1 MARVLLLTNTLG
13 ASAEVLPALGLLQ
26 HQVRILPAEASVL
39 VDAPDAD
46 VLLIDA
52 RRDLPATKSLTKL
65 LTSTGIGCP
74 IIAITTEG
82 GLTAMNA
89 DWGIDDVI
97 LDTAGPAEVDARIR
111 IALGKYAI
119 ELVSADPHS
128 GEIRSGEV
136 TIDEATYTARL
147 KGNVLDLTFKEFELL
162 KYLAQH
168 PGRVFTRAQL
178 LQEIW
183 GYDYFGGTRTVDV
196 HIRRLRSK
204 LGPEFEAIIGTVRNV
219 GYRFTVDA

>member
-52 RRDLPATKSLTKL
+52 RRDLPATKSLAKL
-65 LTSTGIGCP
+65 LHSTGVGCP

-111 IALGKYAI
+111 IALGKQAI
-119 ELVSADPHS
+119 EMVAAESQKS
-128 GEIRSGEV
+128 
-136 TIDEATYTARL
+136 
-147 KGNVLDLTFKEFELL
+147 
-162 KYLAQH
+162 
-168 PGRVFTRAQL
+168 
-178 LQEIW
+178 
-183 GYDYFGGTRTVDV
+183 
-196 HIRRLRSK
+196 
-204 LGPEFEAIIGTVRNV
+204 
-219 GYRFTVDA
+219 